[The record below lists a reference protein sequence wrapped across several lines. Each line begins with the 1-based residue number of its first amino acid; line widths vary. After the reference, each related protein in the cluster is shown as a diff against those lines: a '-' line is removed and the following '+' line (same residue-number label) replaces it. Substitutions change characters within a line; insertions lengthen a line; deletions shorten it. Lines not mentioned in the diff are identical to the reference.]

1 MPEQQLC
8 HAAATSRCTSLVV
21 PACRNQTETILIIPQ
36 ISDHIMFTRRQL
48 VVWGMRS
55 AYQNGCRQV
64 NYQGGNGD
72 TKGDMSRQW
81 GRPDTTCV
89 HLGEGSTLETVATTK
104 EETLGHVHCRSPGPD
119 RQCESV

>member
-1 MPEQQLC
+1 
-8 HAAATSRCTSLVV
+8 
-21 PACRNQTETILIIPQ
+21 
-36 ISDHIMFTRRQL
+36 MFTRRQL

-89 HLGEGSTLETVATTK
+89 HLGEGSTL
-104 EETLGHVHCRSPGPD
+104 GHSGNDKGIDTESRALSESRPGP
-119 RQCESV
+119 SV